1 MSYQAPRHPPGRHTR
16 LRQGEGGPRH
26 CELAALLLGHGFTP
40 LRRLRLDHPLSSAAP
55 SPARHGATRRSSLGK
70 LALPV
75 GSGCNVLLSRSL
87 SGSEEWQLDDNVC
100 IRERLLPEVAL
111 HCRHALRVANS
122 CRETATEGGRH
133 RSLGGWLDGAWA
145 IKYSVHFCQLCL
157 GALWLA
163 QMGGRLGSEGARLT
177 IHPPA
182 AGRSLSPA
190 LPAAPALLQPSLP
203 HTQQ

>member
-87 SGSEEWQLDDNVC
+87 SGSEEWQL
-100 IRERLLPEVAL
+100 LLTLVSASL
-111 HCRHALRVANS
+111 SMTMSASASACFLKSRCTVVTHCGWR
-122 CRETATEGGRH
+122 TAAVRQPPKEGGI
-133 RSLGGWLDGAWA
+133 D
-145 IKYSVHFCQLCL
+145 
-157 GALWLA
+157 
-163 QMGGRLGSEGARLT
+163 RL
-177 IHPPA
+177 A
-182 AGRSLSPA
+182 AGWTVRGPLNTA
-190 LPAAPALLQPSLP
+190 FIFANFA
-203 HTQQ
+203 